1 MKNKIAVTL
10 LGAVIVVALVFI
22 FCSSSDG
29 SKIALPDSGIG
40 SAGTT
45 ENADEGTISIENG
58 QTVDSTDD
66 ADENLAGENAKED
79 ASRASPD
86 VTTSE
91 LTPEEDSTGMFPYS
105 ISGTNLTVQ
114 NISGYS
120 GIFLEDGSDSSVSG
134 IAAAVVKNTG
144 KTDIEYA
151 EITVKQADRTLV
163 FQMSGLSAG
172 NIVVV
177 QEASK
182 QAYESGEYQS
192 CTGQVAEVDAF
203 EWSEDKIKVTQK
215 PDGSLTVTNLTDSDI
230 PCVRVFYKFYMSEEK
245 VYVGGITYNAK
256 IINLKAEESQ
266 TVTPSHYSA
275 GDSKVIMVRTY
286 DTEN

>member
-22 FCSSSDG
+22 FCSRSDG

-120 GIFLEDGSDSSVSG
+120 GIFLEDGRAHDPSPP
-134 IAAAVVKNTG
+134 T
-144 KTDIEYA
+144 
-151 EITVKQADRTLV
+151 
-163 FQMSGLSAG
+163 
-172 NIVVV
+172 
-177 QEASK
+177 
-182 QAYESGEYQS
+182 YESG
-192 CTGQVAEVDAF
+192 
-203 EWSEDKIKVTQK
+203 
-215 PDGSLTVTNLTDSDI
+215 
-230 PCVRVFYKFYMSEEK
+230 
-245 VYVGGITYNAK
+245 
-256 IINLKAEESQ
+256 
-266 TVTPSHYSA
+266 
-275 GDSKVIMVRTY
+275 
-286 DTEN
+286 